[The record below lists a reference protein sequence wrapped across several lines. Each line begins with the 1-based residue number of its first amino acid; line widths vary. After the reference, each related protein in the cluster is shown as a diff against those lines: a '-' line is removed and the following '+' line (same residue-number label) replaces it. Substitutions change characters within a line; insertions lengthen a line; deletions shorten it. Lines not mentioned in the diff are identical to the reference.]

1 MTANLRLIALVAATS
16 VALGGALAP
25 VAFAQKES
33 PKKLYCWNEG
43 GQRICSDAL
52 PASAVDRQRTE
63 INSRSGMTM
72 KRVARELTAEERAQ
86 LDAAAK
92 AAAIDAE
99 QLRREMAV
107 AQTYDTEA
115 DLERSFRSRFEVLD
129 EGLKTGNLARRNL
142 QQSLLVLLR
151 QANELELQSKPI
163 GKRLREQIQAQHTDL
178 RTLVATQKRQQEERV
193 ALDAEFRQA
202 LTRYRELKQ
211 LQSGGAATSSTAP
224 GTTAVPGATTPP
236 AAPPAPAQT
245 R

>member
-1 MTANLRLIALVAATS
+1 MTANLRLIALAAATS
-16 VALGGALAP
+16 LALGGTLAPDALAW
-25 VAFAQKES
+25 KES

-63 INSRSGMTM
+63 INSSSGMTV
-72 KRVARELTAEERAQ
+72 KRIARELTAEERAQ
-86 LDAAAK
+86 MEATARAAAV
-92 AAAIDAE
+92 DAE

-115 DLERSFRSRFEVLD
+115 DLERSFRSRFDVLD

-151 QANELELQSKPI
+151 QANELELQSKPV
-163 GKRLREQIQAQHTDL
+163 GKRLREQIQTQHSDL
-178 RTLVATQKRQQEERV
+178 QTLVSTQKRQQEERV

-202 LTRYRELKQ
+202 LARYRELKQ
-211 LQSGGAATSSTAP
+211 LQGGGTPTTGAPAP
-224 GTTAVPGATTPP
+224 GTTTPP
-236 AAPPAPAQT
+236 ASPPTPTTT